1 MHRVLKVEGA
11 AVDSGYAG
19 DDAPAVSVVIPTR
32 NDAEMLRT
40 CLHLLSRQTRPAH
53 EIIVVD
59 NASSDDTP
67 AVCTAAGVRR
77 IPVDLQGIP
86 ATAAAGFDA
95 AAGDIIAR
103 LDTDSRPPADWLERV
118 EADLAAAG
126 PMTLVTGPADFY
138 GGSPWVRWAGRH
150 VFLSGYFRVF
160 RLLLGHPPVFGSNF
174 ALRREVWQEISRSVV
189 RDNADVH
196 DDVDISYRLRP
207 GMTVIYD
214 PALTVGVSSR
224 PLTSWA
230 SFRRHGAM
238 TLTTCRVEFREEAPL
253 RRRLDRLQVRRR
265 REVRRFSRRRWGRHG
280 DPPRP

>member
-1 MHRVLKVEGA
+1 M
-11 AVDSGYAG
+11 DNGYAG
-19 DDAPAVSVVIPTR
+19 GDTPTVSVVIPTR
-32 NDAEMLRT
+32 NDAEMLTT
-40 CLHLLSRQTRPAH
+40 CLYLLSQQSRPAD

-59 NASSDDTP
+59 NGSSDDTP
-67 AVCTAAGVRR
+67 DVCTTAGVRR

-118 EADLAAAG
+118 EAILAAAG
-126 PMTLVTGPADFY
+126 PMSLVTGPAYFY

-160 RLLLGHPPVFGSNF
+160 GFLLGHPPVFGSNF
-174 ALRREVWQEISRSVV
+174 ALRRAVWEEIGGRVV
-189 RDNADVH
+189 RNNEYVH
-196 DDVDISYRLRP
+196 DDLDISYRLRP
-207 GMTVIYD
+207 GTAVIYD
-214 PALTVGVSSR
+214 RTLTVGVSSR

-230 SFRRHGAM
+230 SFRRHWAM
-238 TLTTCRVEFREEAPL
+238 TLTTFRVDFREEAPL
-253 RRRLDRLQVRRR
+253 RRRLSRVLLRRR
-265 REVRRFSRRRWGRHG
+265 RKGRRFSRRPWGRHG